1 MLWISTLK
9 LFYNKNNELCL
20 ILSTLKL
27 CLHDVTRLRP
37 HFVQRRCSSQ
47 SLPSVCWMSNWE
59 PGHGRTL
66 KELLS
71 EAWMIAFLS
80 PFKLFSKHKTYL
92 LNVYNFAKIQIR
104 PFECFMSLVMF
115 YQMLYSVV
123 SNVWITWRSLK
134 NKQMFHFRSKW
145 NTFIRRNETFG
156 MLNPCKQKRKTKYP
170 TYNINVWHAWYL
182 ISRLS

>member
-1 MLWISTLK
+1 MYSNINSKIVNNCLK
-9 LFYNKNNELCL
+9 FDAHSILLAFKVSRIKWFWNE
-20 ILSTLKL
+20 
-27 CLHDVTRLRP
+27 
-37 HFVQRRCSSQ
+37 
-47 SLPSVCWMSNWE
+47 
-59 PGHGRTL
+59 
-66 KELLS
+66 
-71 EAWMIAFLS
+71 
-80 PFKLFSKHKTYL
+80 TYL

-115 YQMLYSVV
+115 YQILYSVV